1 MMGFIRVTSLLL
13 FAAII
18 TSFLSV
24 PITTA
29 SYTIWL
35 SSIDMPI
42 TLNRFIASLIHDWFN
57 LGVTLFLLFLA
68 GFLIAFLITF
78 IIRKI
83 FTINLISEPF
93 SYAIAGSVC
102 ILLILVLTVVLLFE
116 TQIIAGNRTAFGT
129 FLHVLAGFAGGYF
142 FGYFL
147 KKM

>member
-24 PITTA
+24 PITTV

-35 SSIDMPI
+35 YSIDMPT
-42 TLNRFIASLIHDWFN
+42 TLNLFIESLIHDWFN
-57 LGVTLFLLFLA
+57 LGITLFLLFLI
-68 GFLIAFLITF
+68 GFLLAFLITF
-78 IIRKI
+78 LVRRYFSIQ
-83 FTINLISEPF
+83 LISEPV

-102 ILLILVLTVVLLFE
+102 VGLILVLTVALLFE
-116 TQIIAGNRTAFGT
+116 TQIIAGNRTSLGT
-129 FLHVLAGFAGGYF
+129 FLHIFAGYIGGYF

-147 KKM
+147 NKM

>member
-1 MMGFIRVTSLLL
+1 MKFIRVTSLL
-13 FAAII
+13 FFSAII
-18 TSFLSV
+18 TAFLSA

-35 SSIDMPI
+35 SSIEMPV
-42 TLNRFIASLIHDWFN
+42 TLNLFIASLIHDWFN
-57 LGVTLFLLFLA
+57 LGITLFLLFLA

-78 IIRKI
+78 IIRKMFNI
-83 FTINLISEPF
+83 SIISEPF
-93 SYAIAGSVC
+93 SYAIAGSTC

-116 TQIIAGNRTAFGT
+116 TQIIAGNRTVVGT
-129 FLHVLAGFAGGYF
+129 LLHVLAGFAGGYF

>member
-1 MMGFIRVTSLLL
+1 MKFIRVTSLLL
-13 FAAII
+13 FSAII
-18 TSFLSV
+18 TAFLSV

-35 SSIDMPI
+35 SSIEMPV
-42 TLNRFIASLIHDWFN
+42 TLNLFIASLIHDWFN

-68 GFLIAFLITF
+68 GFLI
-78 IIRKI
+78 IRKI
-83 FTINLISEPF
+83 FTINLISDPF

>member
-1 MMGFIRVTSLLL
+1 MKFIRVTSLL
-13 FAAII
+13 FFSAII
-18 TSFLSV
+18 TAFLSV

-35 SSIDMPI
+35 SSIEMPV
-42 TLNRFIASLIHDWFN
+42 TLNLFIASLIHDWFN

-93 SYAIAGSVC
+93 SYAIACSVC

>member
-1 MMGFIRVTSLLL
+1 MKFIRVTSLL
-13 FAAII
+13 FFSAII
-18 TSFLSV
+18 TAFLSV

-35 SSIDMPI
+35 SSIEMPV
-42 TLNRFIASLIHDWFN
+42 TLNLFIASLIHDWFN

-78 IIRKI
+78 IIRKMFNI
-83 FTINLISEPF
+83 SIISEPF
-93 SYAIAGSVC
+93 SYAIAGSTC

-116 TQIIAGNRTAFGT
+116 TQIIAGNRTVVGT
-129 FLHVLAGFAGGYF
+129 LLHVLAGFAGGYF